1 MEFYEAST
9 FLMGQFS
16 SASCS
21 LFEAL
26 YLCTSTR
33 LLLLLT
39 QTELILIGEE
49 SEIQDSILKIGK
61 SILAMTIFYF

>member
-1 MEFYEAST
+1 MEFYGAST
-9 FLMGQFS
+9 ILMGQFS
-16 SASCS
+16 SAGCS

-26 YLCTSTR
+26 HLCASTR